1 MIKTTIGKL
10 LAAKPFLQQLANTE
24 MSAKNAFKILKTLK
38 EVDAELTIVQDS
50 RMKLVEKYCQRDED
64 GQWKVDE
71 IGNVLIVPEQITIF
85 TTEQNE
91 LFNTTLELNCD
102 KLDIGIFDSLMFT
115 PKMLMDIEDFI
126 EIE

>member
-1 MIKTTIGKL
+1 
-10 LAAKPFLQQLANTE
+10 

-38 EVDAELTIVQDS
+38 EVDAELAIVQDS
-50 RMKLVEKYCQRDED
+50 RMKLVEKYCQRDEN

>member
-1 MIKTTIGKL
+1 MKPKRYVREQKRYSQDELIKILGLPEDKTV
-10 LAAKPFLQQLANTE
+10 
-24 MSAKNAFKILKTLK
+24 SILKTLK
-38 EVDAELTIVQDS
+38 EVDAELAIVQDS

-102 KLDIGIFDSLMFT
+102 KLDIDIFDSLMFT